1 MREAGQWRLMHILFD
16 DAREAGAPPRLYAG
30 PSDIIVAREVA
41 DVVSALDRVRM
52 GLADGKHAAGY
63 LAFEAGHA
71 FDPKLNGSARR
82 GEGPLLCFGLF
93 DRYEVPDL
101 AGLLPSP
108 DGAYVGAPMPRTT
121 QAAYEAAVGE
131 VRDHLFAGDFYQANL
146 TFGCDVAVAGDPL
159 ALYGRLRR
167 SALAGWGGIVIHD
180 DAAIVS
186 LSPEQFFTIRDG
198 IIEAR
203 PMKGT
208 APRHSDPSADEAEAQ
223 QLAADEKQRAE
234 NLMIVDLMRN
244 DLARVSVAGS
254 VEVPEL
260 FSVETYPTVHQM
272 VSRITARLRE
282 GVDAIDVLRTIF
294 PCGSVTGAP
303 KIAAIEALVLLE
315 LEPRG
320 AYTGSMG
327 WIEPGGNAAFN
338 VLIRTLEWQMGAT
351 KARLGLGSG
360 LVVDSVPSNEWAECL
375 LKGDFVRRESQDF
388 DLIETMGFD
397 PSEGIIELDRHLD
410 RMRNS
415 AADLDFN
422 FDRHAA
428 RNELQAATF
437 GRKQRAMVRLL
448 LSQSGAMAIQ
458 VQPYDDPEET
468 PVTVAV
474 RPLPVDPTDFR
485 LRYKTTDR
493 RFLDQA
499 RQQDKAWE
507 TVFVDP
513 DGQLTEG
520 SRTSIFVERD
530 GKLLTPPLSRGLMP
544 GILRAKLIEEG
555 RAQEAELVPADLE
568 GDFYVGNIVRGLVPA
583 RLA

>member
-1 MREAGQWRLMHILFD
+1 MHILFD
-16 DAREAGAPPRLYAG
+16 DARDGGAPPRLYAE
-30 PSDIIVAREVA
+30 PSAVIVAHEFNEVA
-41 DVVSALDRVRM
+41 SALEQVRQ
-52 GLADGKHAAGY
+52 GLAAGKHAAGY
-63 LAFEAGHA
+63 LAYEAGHA
-71 FDPKLNGSARR
+71 FDPKLAASARR
-82 GEGPLLCFGLF
+82 AGGPLVCFGLF
-93 DRYEVPDL
+93 DGFATPDL
-101 AGLLPSP
+101 AALLPPP
-108 DGAYVGAPMPRTT
+108 DGAYVGRPKPRIA
-121 QAAYEAAVGE
+121 QAAYEAAALQ
-131 VRDHLFAGDFYQANL
+131 VREHLFAGDFYQANL

-159 ALYGRLRR
+159 ALYARLRR
-167 SALAGWGGIVIHD
+167 SALAGWGAVMIHD
-180 DAAIVS
+180 DGAIVS
-186 LSPEQFFTIRDG
+186 LSPEQFFKIRGG
-198 IIEAR
+198 IIEAM

-208 APRHSDPSADEAEAQ
+208 APRHDDPDADRVEIEA
-223 QLAADEKQRAE
+223 LAADEKQRAE

-244 DLARVSVAGS
+244 DLARVSVAGC
-254 VEVPEL
+254 VEVPEM
-260 FSVETYPTVHQM
+260 FAVETYPTVHQM
-272 VSRITARLRE
+272 VSRITAQLRE

-303 KIAAIEALVLLE
+303 KIAAIKALGRLE
-315 LEPRG
+315 PEPRG

-327 WIEPGGNAAFN
+327 WIEPGGDASFN
-338 VLIRTLEWQMGAT
+338 VLIRTLEWASGAT

-375 LKGDFVRRESQDF
+375 LKGDFVRRQSQDF

-397 PSEGIIELDRHLD
+397 PSEGIVELDRHLD

-448 LSQSGAMAIQ
+448 LSRSGAMAIQ
-458 VQPYDDPEET
+458 VKPYDDPEVM

-493 RFLDQA
+493 RFLDLA
-499 RQQDKAWE
+499 RQKEGAWE

-513 DGQLTEG
+513 EGQLTEG
-520 SRTSIFVERD
+520 SRTSIFVERE

-555 RAQEAELVPADLE
+555 RAEEAELVPADLE